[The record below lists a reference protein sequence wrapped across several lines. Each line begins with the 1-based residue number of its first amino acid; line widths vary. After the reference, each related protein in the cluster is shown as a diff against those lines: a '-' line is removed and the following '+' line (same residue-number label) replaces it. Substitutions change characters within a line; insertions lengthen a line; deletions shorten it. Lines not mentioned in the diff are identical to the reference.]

1 MLRWL
6 FIAVLSIAVVGT
18 AFWGYQEHQEKNA
31 ILIQAENNYQRSFH
45 DLTYHIDS
53 LHDKIGTVLA
63 MNSPRSVS
71 PQLAEIWRITSDAH
85 SEVGQLPLSLLP
97 FNKTEE
103 FLSNIGD
110 FSYRTAVRGLDKEPL
125 NDEETK
131 MLEKLY
137 QQSGEI
143 KRELRNVQHLALENN
158 LRWMDVQLALVNHDQ
173 PADNT
178 IIDGFKTVEKN
189 VETFSESSFQEQLN
203 GVSKNDDKEIKLEGG
218 KINKKE
224 VKSIAGDVFQ
234 LKDGDLKITSSGDGS
249 DIKVYSASFE
259 QDNKHG
265 YMDITEKGGYVI
277 SMILNR
283 DIGEK
288 SIGLHDGMKKA
299 EQFLTKL
306 GYENME
312 AYNSAEYSNVGV
324 YSFAYNQD
332 DVRIY
337 PDSVQVKVALD
348 NGDVVGLSARDFLV
362 NHQERDVSEP
372 EITIEEAKKEVNPNV
387 EIQEESL
394 AVIDNDL
401 GEEVLVYEFLGTLG
415 EDTYRIYINASDGF
429 EERVE
434 RLKST
439 EVKFDTS
446 A

>member
-6 FIAVLSIAVVGT
+6 FIAVLSVAVVGT

-218 KINKKE
+218 NINKKE

-299 EQFLTKL
+299 EQFLKGL

-362 NHQERDVSEP
+362 NHQERDVNEP
-372 EITIEEAKKEVNPNV
+372 DITMEEAKKEVNPNV

-415 EDTYRIYINASDGF
+415 EDTYRIFINASDGF

>member
-6 FIAVLSIAVVGT
+6 FIAVLSIAVVGVG
-18 AFWGYQEHQEKNA
+18 FWGYQEHQEKNA

-45 DLTYHIDS
+45 DLTYHVDS

-63 MNSPRSVS
+63 MNSPRSLS

-85 SEVGQLPLSLLP
+85 SEVGQLPLTLLP

-125 NDEETK
+125 TDEETK

-137 QQSGEI
+137 QQSGDI
-143 KRELRNVQHLALENN
+143 KRELRNVQHLALEND
-158 LRWMDVQLALVNHDQ
+158 LRWMDVQLALVNNDE

-203 GVSKNDDKEIKLEGG
+203 GVSKHADEEIKLKGD
-218 KINKKE
+218 KINKDD
-224 VKSIAGDVFQ
+224 VKSIAKDLFQ
-234 LKDGDLKITSSGDGS
+234 LKDGNIKITSSGDGS

-259 QDNKHG
+259 QENKHG
-265 YMDITEKGGYVI
+265 YMDITQKGGYVF

-283 DIGEK
+283 DIGNK

-299 EQFLTKL
+299 EQYLSKL

-324 YSFAYNQD
+324 YSFAYSADN
-332 DVRIY
+332 VRIY

-348 NGDVVGLSARDFLV
+348 NGDVIGLSARDYLV
-362 NHQERDVSEP
+362 NHETRDIKEP
-372 EITIEEAKKEVNPNV
+372 EITMEEAKKEVNPNV
-387 EIQEESL
+387 DIQEQSL

-401 GEEVLVYEFLGTLG
+401 GEEVLVYEFLGTMG